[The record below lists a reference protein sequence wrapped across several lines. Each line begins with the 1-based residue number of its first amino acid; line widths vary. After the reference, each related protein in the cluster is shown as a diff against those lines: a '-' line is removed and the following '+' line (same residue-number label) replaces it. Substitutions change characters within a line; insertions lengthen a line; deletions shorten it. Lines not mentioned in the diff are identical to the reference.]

1 MNSQSDPPLRKIA
14 PTVYIDLSIKGISP
28 VGRVVER
35 TADKELVIDF
45 GSRRTTARPSELK
58 FFEIAAVQE
67 GGVRQQ
73 YLANRGTFTSD
84 WQEDHLGVLTR
95 LIQNAPGAL
104 RLSAI
109 QRDALECGL
118 VLNDKE
124 WSGILKTLRQV
135 PKVTIFTQQGE
146 EFISSAPAIQ
156 PGNSIDVPLQGE
168 PNRPEETAE
177 NAADLDAVGRY
188 LKLGQPEVLIRA
200 GKRLAG
206 LDSELASAEILNF
219 YEACLTDGETF
230 TPHTFVRLKDLVAGD
245 EDLAAKLLL
254 PVLNSGLNAITGSA
268 RTDRRELAQS
278 LLALI
283 AAWSQYETSKPLL
296 IPAGQSLIQLLCISP
311 PSKAWASKGR
321 VTIILALAADPQ
333 FSDALRDT
341 SIWSGITWSSLVNL
355 LRDKSVAGL
364 LVAGLLDAEPLRE
377 EVLRPAVTARSTAKD
392 SPARRLADLATAPEP
407 LQTLVTD
414 DQMSKILLAVSRKS
428 PQVGAA
434 IRAREDL
441 AVSKAAPEI
450 RAAAITQNEARMRA
464 TLQEAK
470 TLKEQLE
477 AQAADLLKLQDKL
490 GTTEEK
496 LDSAEHS
503 VRELRDQPRKEA
515 EVAGKQAKAIAQQ
528 SQMEIFAVLGELLSD
543 IAPLSAGSEAVRTI
557 QVLYERRSAAIGL
570 ESLGVPGDIVE
581 FDPNQHE
588 AVDKSSGKVR
598 IRYSGYRVAG
608 ESTHVVKKAIVEAL

>member
-1 MNSQSDPPLRKIA
+1 MNSQSDPPARKIA
-14 PTVYIDLSIKGISP
+14 PTVYIDLSIEGISP

-45 GSRRTTARPSELK
+45 GSKRTTARPSDLK

-95 LIQNAPGAL
+95 LIENAPGAL

-109 QRDALECGL
+109 QREALECGL
-118 VLNDKE
+118 VLSDKE
-124 WSGILKTLRQV
+124 WSGILKRLQQV
-135 PKVTIFTQQGE
+135 PKVTLFTQKGE
-146 EFISSAPAIQ
+146 EFVGSAPAIQ
-156 PGNSIDVPLQGE
+156 PSNSIDGPLQGE
-168 PNRPEETAE
+168 PSRLEETTE

-206 LDSELASAEILNF
+206 LDSKSASAEILNF
-219 YEACLTDGETF
+219 YEACLTDGESLTTDTF
-230 TPHTFVRLKDLVAGD
+230 TRLKELVAGD
-245 EDLAAKLLL
+245 EDLAAELL
-254 PVLNSGLNAITGSA
+254 PQVLHSGINAITGDA

-321 VTIILALAADPQ
+321 VTIILALATDPQ
-333 FSDALRDT
+333 FSGALRDT

-355 LRDKSVAGL
+355 LRDTSVAGL
-364 LVAGLLDAEPLRE
+364 QVAGLLDAEPLRE
-377 EVLRPAVTARSTAKD
+377 EVLRPAVIARSTAKD
-392 SPARRLADLATAPEP
+392 SPARRLVDLATAPEP
-407 LQTLVTD
+407 LQTLVTE
-414 DQMSKILLAVSRKS
+414 DQMSRLLLALSRKS

-441 AVSKAAPEI
+441 AVSKAEPEI
-450 RAAAITQNEARMRA
+450 RAAAITQNEVRMRA
-464 TLQEAK
+464 TLQESK

-477 AQAADLLKLQDKL
+477 AQAADLRKLQDKL
-490 GTTEEK
+490 GATEEK
-496 LDSAEHS
+496 LNTVEHALS
-503 VRELRDQPRKEA
+503 ELRDQPRRDA

-528 SQMEIFAVLGELLSD
+528 AQMEIFTVLGELLSD
-543 IAPLSAGSEAVRTI
+543 IAPLSASSEAVRTV
-557 QVLYERRSAAIGL
+557 QVLYERRSSAIGL
-570 ESLGVPGDIVE
+570 ESLGVPGDIVD

-588 AVDKSSGKVR
+588 AVDKSSGRVR
-598 IRYSGYRVAG
+598 IRYSGYKVAG
-608 ESTHVVKKAIVEAL
+608 VNTHVVKKAIVEAL